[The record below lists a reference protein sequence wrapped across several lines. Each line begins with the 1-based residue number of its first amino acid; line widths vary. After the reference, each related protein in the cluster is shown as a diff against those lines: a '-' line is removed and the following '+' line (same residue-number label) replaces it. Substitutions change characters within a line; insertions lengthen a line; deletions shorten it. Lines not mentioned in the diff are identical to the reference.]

1 MTYLLLIVV
10 AQKMTCV
17 CKCVK
22 HWMIVLFITRS
33 WSPPQPLIPLTSHG
47 RGCRSRS
54 ISLALQTTEEP
65 CKLLQGLVRNI
76 QWRICYC
83 ILSCI
88 HNITYNY
95 VCWCQWHPTPGV
107 WWSALVSSL
116 SLPVCSVREE
126 GFFSLW
132 KGCSP
137 AVLRHYGEQRACHCV
152 FLCK

>member
-1 MTYLLLIVV
+1 MSTPHHTTPHHRTRYMTYLVLIVV

-17 CKCVK
+17 YKCVK
-22 HWMIVLFITRS
+22 HWIIVLFITCS

-65 CKLLQGLVRNI
+65 CKLLQGLVCNI

-88 HNITYNY
+88 HNITYMY
-95 VCWCQWHPTPGV
+95 VGANGTPPLGYGDLLWLV
-107 WWSALVSSL
+107 LCLFLCAQFERKVSSV
-116 SLPVCSVREE
+116 SGRDAPPQC
-126 GFFSLW
+126 
-132 KGCSP
+132 
-137 AVLRHYGEQRACHCV
+137 
-152 FLCK
+152 